1 MKPAK
6 SSIKHPYAAIEHRVL
21 DSPAYADL
29 TFSARALLVLIT
41 RQLTK
46 DNNGHLQATFSYMER
61 FGFSVN
67 TLSRATHELI
77 THGIIY
83 KTKSGG
89 FHQGA
94 AQFAVTWL
102 TVTNKAGIFLQGFKP
117 CAWRD
122 WQPTEKKSRPPK
134 VRAYSLK
141 NGELTPPTVPKNEAS
156 PPPKS
161 EHNELCHVGVDNLC
175 VRETGDALPII
186 RVRESEQIADYW
198 DGERGEYVKPPTRTK
213 PKSAKIEQVRSEI
226 AARVIAARKRS
237 DDVRT

>member
-6 SSIKHPYAAIEHRVL
+6 TSTKHPYAAIEHRVI

-29 TFSARALLVLIT
+29 SYAARSLLVLIT

-46 DNNGHLQATFSYMER
+46 SNNGHLQATFTYMKR

-77 THGIIY
+77 ANGFIY

-102 TVTNKAGIFLQGFKP
+102 SVTNPAGIFMQGFVYG
-117 CAWRD
+117 AWRE
-122 WQPTEKKSRPPK
+122 WQPQEKKSRPPK
-134 VRAYSLK
+134 VSTCSLK
-141 NGELTPPTVPKNEAS
+141 HGEWTPPTVPKSEAS
-156 PPPKS
+156 SPPKS
-161 EHNELCHVGVDNLC
+161 EHNEYVPCSSDITC
-175 VRETGDALPII
+175 ADSTPDTDYSRERDSELTGGYFDDESGDYIKPQTETKKMSPEIE
-186 RVRESEQIADYW
+186 RVREA
-198 DGERGEYVKPPTRTK
+198 
-213 PKSAKIEQVRSEI
+213 IEGM
-226 AARVIAARKRS
+226 AR
-237 DDVRT
+237 

>member
-1 MKPAK
+1 MKPRTAT
-6 SSIKHPYAAIEHRVL
+6 KHPYAAIEHRVI

-29 TFSARALLVLIT
+29 TFSARSLLVLIT

-46 DNNGHLQATFSYMER
+46 DNNGHLQATFTYMER

-77 THGIIY
+77 AHGFIY

-102 TVTNKAGIFLQGFKP
+102 AVKNTQGIFMIGFKS

-122 WQPTEKKSRPPK
+122 WLPSEKKSRPQK
-134 VRAYSLK
+134 MMAHSIK
-141 NGELTPPTVPKNEAS
+141 NGELTTSTRPKSEAI
-156 PPPKS
+156 PHPKS
-161 EHNELCHVGVDNLC
+161 EHNELIPCRGVVLAHQA
-175 VRETGDALPII
+175 AL
-186 RVRESEQIADYW
+186 
-198 DGERGEYVKPPTRTK
+198 T
-213 PKSAKIEQVRSEI
+213 
-226 AARVIAARKRS
+226 
-237 DDVRT
+237 

>member
-1 MKPAK
+1 MGASMSAKPAK
-6 SSIKHPYAAIEHRVL
+6 TSTKHPYAAIEWRVI
-21 DSPAYADL
+21 DSEAYADL
-29 TFSARALLVLIT
+29 TFSARALLVQIT

-46 DNNGHLQATFSYMER
+46 TNNGHLQATFSDMER

-77 THGIIY
+77 THGFIY

-102 TVTNKAGIFLQGFKP
+102 SVTNTHGIYMQGFKS

-122 WQPTEKKSRPPK
+122 WQPKEKNRTPK
-134 VRAYSLK
+134 MRAYSIK
-141 NGELTPPTVPKNEAS
+141 NGERTPPTHPKSEAV

-161 EHNELCHVGVDNLC
+161 EHIVLVPM
-175 VRETGDALPII
+175 GDDLSTNSASRARASIHRLPVMAGG
-186 RVRESEQIADYW
+186 RMQQIKHYA
-198 DGERGEYVKPPTRTK
+198 
-213 PKSAKIEQVRSEI
+213 
-226 AARVIAARKRS
+226 
-237 DDVRT
+237 

>member
-6 SSIKHPYAAIEHRVL
+6 TSTKHPYAAIEWRVI
-21 DSPAYADL
+21 DSPAYSDL
-29 TFSARALLVLIT
+29 TFSARALLVQIT

-46 DNNGHLQATFSYMER
+46 TNNGHLQATFSDMER

-77 THGIIY
+77 THGFIY
-83 KTKSGG
+83 KTKVGG

-102 TVTNKAGIFLQGFKP
+102 SVTNTHGIFMQGFKS

-122 WQPTEKKSRPPK
+122 WQPEGEKSRAPK
-134 VRAYSLK
+134 VRAYSIK
-141 NGELTPPTVPKNEAS
+141 NDERIPTTHPKNEAV

-161 EHNELCHVGVDNLC
+161 EHIVLVPIG
-175 VRETGDALPII
+175 GDLSTHSASIPPSRATASIHHLP
-186 RVRESEQIADYW
+186 QIAGGRMQQIKHY
-198 DGERGEYVKPPTRTK
+198 
-213 PKSAKIEQVRSEI
+213 A
-226 AARVIAARKRS
+226 
-237 DDVRT
+237 

>member
-1 MKPAK
+1 MAAK
-6 SSIKHPYAAIEHRVL
+6 TSTKHPYAAIEWRVI
-21 DSPAYADL
+21 DSAAYADL
-29 TFSARALLVLIT
+29 TFSARALLVQIA

-46 DNNGHLQATFSYMER
+46 TNNGHLQATFSDMER

-77 THGIIY
+77 THGFIY

-102 TVTNKAGIFLQGFKP
+102 SVTNTHGIFMQGFKS

-122 WQPTEKKSRPPK
+122 WQTEKKFRAPK

-141 NGELTPPTVPKNEAS
+141 NGEQTIPTVPKSEAV
-156 PPPKS
+156 PYPKS
-161 EHNELCHVGVDNLC
+161 EHIELVPMKGSLSAHS
-175 VRETGDALPII
+175 ASI
-186 RVRESEQIADYW
+186 
-198 DGERGEYVKPPTRTK
+198 PPTRATASIHRF
-213 PKSAKIEQVRSEI
+213 PLI
-226 AARVIAARKRS
+226 ARGRMEPLRQYA
-237 DDVRT
+237 

>member
-1 MKPAK
+1 MAAK
-6 SSIKHPYAAIEHRVL
+6 ISTKHPYAAIEWRVI

-29 TFSARALLVLIT
+29 TFSARALLVQIA

-46 DNNGHLQATFSYMER
+46 SNNGHLQATFTDMER

-77 THGIIY
+77 THGFIY
-83 KTKSGG
+83 KTKVGG

-102 TVTNKAGIFLQGFKP
+102 SVSNTHGIFMQGFKS

-122 WQPTEKKSRPPK
+122 WQPEKKSRAPK
-134 VRAYSLK
+134 VRACSLK
-141 NGELTPPTVPKNEAS
+141 NGEQTPPTVTKSEAV

-161 EHNELCHVGVDNLC
+161 EHIVFVPIG
-175 VRETGDALPII
+175 GDISTHSIGNPQTRVAASIHRLPLLAGG
-186 RVRESEQIADYW
+186 RMQPLKHYA
-198 DGERGEYVKPPTRTK
+198 
-213 PKSAKIEQVRSEI
+213 
-226 AARVIAARKRS
+226 
-237 DDVRT
+237 